1 MQQLDLDLQGDSL
14 TPVTQ
19 TLEWEYGTNKI
30 KRIAYTNRNVFLVQV
45 GKGRGSYKTR
55 FRFEGKPFQ
64 AIKYYTQINVG
75 KGYKKRLV
83 CWDFKKPIIHRVM
96 T

>member
-1 MQQLDLDLQGDSL
+1 MQQLDLDLQGDTPL
-14 TPVTQ
+14 TVIQ
-19 TLEWEYGTNKI
+19 TLEWQNGDNT

-45 GKGRGSYKTR
+45 GKGRGSYTTR
-55 FRFEGKPFQ
+55 YSFEGKPFQ

-75 KGYKKRLV
+75 NGYKKRLV
-83 CWDFKKPIIHRVM
+83 CWDFKKPIIHKVM

>member
-1 MQQLDLDLQGDSL
+1 MQQLDLDLQGDKPL
-14 TPVTQ
+14 TVIQ
-19 TLEWEYGTNKI
+19 TLEWQNGDNN

-45 GKGRGSYKTR
+45 GKGRGSYTTR
-55 FRFEGKPFQ
+55 YRFEGKPFQ

-75 KGYKKRLV
+75 NGYKKRLV
-83 CWDFKKPIIHRVM
+83 CWDFKKPIIHKVM

>member
-1 MQQLDLDLQGDSL
+1 MQQLDLDLQGDNPL
-14 TPVTQ
+14 TVIQ
-19 TLEWEYGTNKI
+19 TLEWEYGENKI

-45 GKGRGSYKTR
+45 GKGRGSYETR
-55 FRFEGKPFQ
+55 YAFEGKPFQ

-75 KGYKKRLV
+75 RGYKKRLV